1 MTDEDLNVLT
11 DLEVAIIIGIAV
23 IIVAVVGVFVFALLR
38 TAQYPPSTTLVL
50 SLSMLTL
57 VALVGFAVTRTE
69 TLGTISAAGIGALAG
84 SVTAQFAKDDEQR
97 LLVRRKAK
105 QDDEPEETP

>member
-1 MTDEDLNVLT
+1 VSDESLNVLT
-11 DLEVAIIIGIAV
+11 DLEVAILVGIAV

-57 VALVGFAVTRTE
+57 VALVGFAITRTE

-97 LLVRRKAK
+97 LAMRRKVRQA
-105 QDDEPEETP
+105 DEPEETP